1 MVFLILFL
9 PLYAISY
16 IVTATGAWL
25 VLLGGVY
32 MGGRG
37 LTQYISYP
45 GASMQIQR
53 SIEKEYSK
61 NVSSRLV
68 RVFFWGGEWF
78 RETMRL
84 LSRFCARRHL
94 APLELDMR
102 DRVRVGAF
110 FG

>member
-9 PLYAISY
+9 PLYAISF

-25 VLLGGVY
+25 ALAGGVY

-45 GASMQIQR
+45 GTSMQIQR

-68 RVFFWGGEWF
+68 GVACVGCGVSGRVLRPERVLLRRRIEGGAS
-78 RETMRL
+78 RL
-84 LSRFCARRHL
+84 SPF
-94 APLELDMR
+94 
-102 DRVRVGAF
+102 V
-110 FG
+110 

>member
-1 MVFLILFL
+1 RARCRTPQLTLILAGGGYVVFLILFL
-9 PLYAISY
+9 PLYAISF

-25 VLLGGVY
+25 ALVGGVY

-45 GASMQIQR
+45 GTSMQIQR

-68 RVFFWGGEWF
+68 RVVCPYGVW
-78 RETMRL
+78 L
-84 LSRFCARRHL
+84 
-94 APLELDMR
+94 
-102 DRVRVGAF
+102 
-110 FG
+110 